1 MIFQGEVM
9 TATLKSAALL
19 THSILQRLAF
29 ITFLLGALC
38 LSAATIAASIG
49 ALPWLQFSV
58 AFGGTLYDNA
68 GQITQIGLTVLA
80 VLLCVFL
87 PANARIMALET
98 SHRRF
103 NIGMQDVARA
113 YHAAH
118 AADRAGLFRLSS
130 EFDAVRERLAYLR
143 DHPDLG
149 TLEPDLLEVAAQM
162 SHISRELAQ
171 VYSDDRIARARNFL
185 TQRQQEVEA
194 FNARL
199 DQAKQ
204 ITRELKH
211 WSHEVELEESVAAS
225 QLQRLRDDLRDVLP
239 ELGLEDMLRHDGT
252 VIDITQKAAE

>member
-1 MIFQGEVM
+1 M
-9 TATLKSAALL
+9 TDYFRSAALL
-19 THSILQRLAF
+19 TQSILQRIAF
-29 ITFLLGALC
+29 LTLLLCALT
-38 LSAATIAASIG
+38 LSAATIAASVG
-49 ALPWLQFSV
+49 ALPWLDFSV
-58 AFGGTLYDNA
+58 GFGGVIYHNA
-68 GQITQIGLTVLA
+68 GQFAQIGLTILA
-80 VLLCVFL
+80 ILLCVYL
-87 PANARIMALET
+87 PTNARIMALET

-171 VYSDDRIARARNFL
+171 VYSDDRIARARSFL

-194 FNARL
+194 FNVRL

-211 WSHEVELEESVAAS
+211 WFHEVELEESVAAS
-225 QLQRLRDDLRDVLP
+225 QVQRLRDDLREALP